1 MHFKKMLMMGSGS
14 IETRAFLDV
23 LTSHLIARLQ
33 DKNMEATYHFNVED
47 TFQMNN
53 GILPDSFEAI
63 LVFKPMDSLHFSE
76 IHYRKKADL
85 LYTPSLPP
93 RSARY
98 ARKVDYKETFDIQLY
113 FPRLTSDTIWSAKLV
128 VEGDY
133 SKNSKTNEIVK
144 KIISS
149 LISNKVIM

>member
-1 MHFKKMLMMGSGS
+1 MLIVGSGNV
-14 IETRAFLDV
+14 ETRAFLE
-23 LTSHLIARLQ
+23 LLSSHLIARLE

-53 GILPDSFEAI
+53 GLLPDSFEAI
-63 LVFKPMDSLHFSE
+63 LVFKPIDSLHFSQLR
-76 IHYRKKADL
+76 YRKKVDL
-85 LYTPSLPP
+85 VYIPSLPP

-98 ARKVDYKETFDIQLY
+98 ARKVDYKEAFDIQLY
-113 FPRLTSDTIWSAKLV
+113 STRLPSDTIWAAKLV

-133 SKNSKTNEIVK
+133 SKNSKTNEIVE

-149 LISNKVIM
+149 LTSNKVIK